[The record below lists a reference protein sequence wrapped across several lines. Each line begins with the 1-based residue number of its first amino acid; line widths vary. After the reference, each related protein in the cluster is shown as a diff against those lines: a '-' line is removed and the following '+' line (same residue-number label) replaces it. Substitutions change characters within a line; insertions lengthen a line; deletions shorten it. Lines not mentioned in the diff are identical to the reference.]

1 MNQILSSVEY
11 NYKLP
16 IEWQYR
22 TLVYFRFV
30 KASTKNMINLV
41 KRPQITLRVRYHTK
55 VLDLSKPQETQL
67 EVCLHETR
75 SPAHKDVIRSLIS

>member
-1 MNQILSSVEY
+1 MNQMLSAVEY

-22 TLVYFRFV
+22 ALVYFRFV
-30 KASTKNMINLV
+30 KQL
-41 KRPQITLRVRYHTK
+41 TLRVRYHTK

-67 EVCLHETR
+67 VVCLHETR
-75 SPAHKDVIRSLIS
+75 PPAHKDVIRSLIS